1 MLKRDDIFNYV
12 EKKYDVKPYY
22 AWEKYPSYAVLRHD
36 NDKWFG
42 LIMNVQKEKLGIDGN
57 DSVDVLDLKAPP
69 DIIGSLRLSKDF
81 LPAYHMNKE
90 HWVSI
95 LLDGSVPTAQICE
108 LIDSS
113 FDLTK
118 MK

>member
-1 MLKRDDIFNYV
+1 
-12 EKKYDVKPYY
+12 
-22 AWEKYPSYAVLRHD
+22 
-36 NDKWFG
+36 
-42 LIMNVQKEKLGIDGN
+42 MNVPKEKLGINEN

-69 DIIGSLRLSKDF
+69 EIIGSLRLSKGF

-95 LLDGSVPTAQICE
+95 LLDGSVPIAQIYE

-118 MK
+118 NK